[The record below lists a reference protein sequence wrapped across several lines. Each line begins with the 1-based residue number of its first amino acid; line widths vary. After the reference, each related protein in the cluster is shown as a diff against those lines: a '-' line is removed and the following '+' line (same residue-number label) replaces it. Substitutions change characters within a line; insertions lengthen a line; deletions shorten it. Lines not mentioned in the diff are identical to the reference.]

1 MAATLTS
8 AGELTYASF
17 PIDKVETDADGDLIV
32 YGKASDGSVDS
43 DQQIVAP
50 SWMTH
55 AAQAWKESGANLRV
69 QHNAQRDPAGVGL
82 EVETDASGATW
93 VKGLVVEPVA
103 KRLVAKGAL
112 RAYSV
117 GIAHPTI
124 ERDVTG
130 KARGG
135 IITGGELVEISLVD
149 RPANKR
155 CGIQLVK
162 SEDGVPEYVGK
173 VFGDGDVIAKAL
185 DGEVLEKAADA
196 DTWSKAAEA
205 PAPGAVD
212 ISNFQM
218 PQDLSVSITPNDI
231 MRVMQQK
238 FVSQHY
244 DELAVK
250 AVAEAEAEILGK
262 DHREFSADQRREQ
275 ASAGNALPDGS
286 YPIPDKDA
294 LRRAAILARSGHG
307 NVAAARRL
315 ISRRARELGVAN
327 PLDQSDD
334 VSKSETV
341 VNVTVNGDLTADKV
355 KALTEMVQATGSGIA
370 VATPAAKESEP
381 DLTKSCSACAKGNCD
396 GASCSCGNCTD
407 GKCACGKP
415 AEKAADAPEP
425 KQAPVKKAKG
435 KGKKK
440 LPPWLNKPA
449 DGDSDDDGKGS
460 DDGDKSAEPEVCKH
474 VWQIADPEIGTVECS
489 KCHTPPSVAAGVTA
503 APMNPAPVGELMESD
518 GPVSTKGATPASA
531 SGAVAEH
538 MAPVPRHREPDGAP
552 MEALEADAGMSDGD
566 DEKPTRLEAATGM
579 KAATT
584 TADLAPDPEV
594 AALLRFKATGTDE
607 DLGRLH
613 DLTCPAYHPEQV
625 AKYHPYA
632 ELRSLI
638 DSGAWNRK
646 ALAAAAGP
654 LEAAREMQ
662 DVWQAANLLKAAD
675 PADLNQWRLELH
687 KAFRDANPGPGSFP
701 TPGCVSPQPYNRP
714 VLTDGRAAN
723 GVGYDGPNS
732 SPQVATSPPN
742 AQHFDRPPLEAGHQ
756 SPSPSFMKASFE
768 YPSEQGRPT
777 QLNYAMQQKEQAR
790 QALVR
795 MHHHLARQ
803 FPEACPI
810 TLEAGPVQ
818 QENHPVPSPA
828 GIGKGEGVGGNI
840 ETSEAAPAAALKATP
855 EAGADLF
862 ADADVYKGFKK
873 MRKKLGKKVLS
884 GSMTVDEARAKL
896 GRQFAQKGAEPP
908 AEAVQK
914 GAQVIDERPEPVV
927 YTPKGPLPFSEAADL
942 MKASLPVAASFDP
955 EVIKAAVAEATAPL
969 LERLEKQQGEF
980 TTKLAEQ
987 QKVIDAIADQPDPS
1001 TAAFSGL
1008 AFQPA
1013 IQKSRRPAA
1022 VPDQA
1027 EFAARAQ
1034 EMVRRNLTHTYQ
1046 THSDPSVR
1054 EAASSAL
1061 ANLGVGMEAPPMT

>member
-32 YGKASDGSVDS
+32 YGKASDGSIDS
-43 DQQIVAP
+43 DQQIVDP
-50 SWMTH
+50 SWMSR
-55 AAQAWKESGANLRV
+55 AAQAWKDSGANLRV

-82 EVETDASGATW
+82 EVETDANGATW
-93 VKGLVVEPVA
+93 VKGLVVEPIA
-103 KRLVAKGAL
+103 KKLVAKGAL

-117 GIAHPTI
+117 GIARPTI
-124 ERDVTG
+124 ARDAMA
-130 KARGG
+130 KGG
-135 IITGGELVEISLVD
+135 RITDGELVEISLVD

-173 VFGDGDVIAKAL
+173 VFGADDVIAKAL
-185 DGEVLEKAADA
+185 DGEVVEKAAA
-196 DTWSKAAEA
+196 DTWASAAEA

-218 PQDLSVSITPNDI
+218 PQDLNVTITPDDI
-231 MRVMQQK
+231 MRVMQNK
-238 FVSQHY
+238 FVSKHY

-250 AVAEAEAEILGK
+250 AIADAEAAILGK

-275 ASAGNALPDGS
+275 AGQGNALPDGS

-294 LRRAAILARSGHG
+294 LRRASILARSGHG
-307 NVAAARRL
+307 NAAAARRL
-315 ISRRARELGVAN
+315 IARRARELGVAN
-327 PLDQSDD
+327 PLDESDKSDD
-334 VSKSETV
+334 VAKSEVAEVEEQPAV
-341 VNVTVNGDLTADKV
+341 V
-355 KALTEMVQATGSGIA
+355 
-370 VATPAAKESEP
+370 
-381 DLTKSCSACAKGNCD
+381 
-396 GASCSCGNCTD
+396 
-407 GKCACGKP
+407 
-415 AEKAADAPEP
+415 AEKAADAPAEQAEATPDVTKEP
-425 KQAPVKKAKG
+425 KPRPVKKAK
-435 KGKKK
+435 KPKKM
-440 LPPWLNKPA
+440 PPWLNKPKDD
-449 DGDSDDDGKGS
+449 DGDSDDKGS
-460 DDGDKSAEPEVCKH
+460 DDAGKAAEPETCKH
-474 VWQIADPEIGTVECS
+474 VWQIADPESGSVECS

-503 APMNPAPVGELMESD
+503 APMDPAPVGELMESD

-531 SGAVAEH
+531 SGAVAES
-538 MAPVPRHREPDGAP
+538 MTPVPAHREPDGEPA
-552 MEALEADAGMSDGD
+552 EAFERDAGMSDGD
-566 DEKPTRLEAATGM
+566 
-579 KAATT
+579 KAAVP
-584 TADLAPDPEV
+584 DLAPDPEV
-594 AALLRFKATGTDE
+594 AALLRFKAYGADE
-607 DLGRLH
+607 DMGRLH

-632 ELRSLI
+632 DLGSLI
-638 DSGAWNRK
+638 DSGAWMRK
-646 ALAAAAGP
+646 TLAAAAGP

-662 DVWQAANLLKAAD
+662 EVWQAANLLKAAD

-701 TPGCVSPQPYNRP
+701 TPGSVSPQPYNRP
-714 VLTDGRAAN
+714 CLTDGRAAES
-723 GVGYDGPNS
+723 VDHDGPNT
-732 SPQVATSPPN
+732 SPQVATSAPN
-742 AQHFDRPPLEAGHQ
+742 ASHFDRPPLSAGHQ

-768 YPSEQGRPT
+768 YPSEQGAPV
-777 QLNYAMQQKEQAR
+777 QLPYAAMQKEQAR

-795 MHHHLARQ
+795 MHHHLSRQ
-803 FPEACPI
+803 FPEICPI
-810 TLEAGPVQ
+810 TLDATPVQ
-818 QENHPVPSPA
+818 AENHPVPAPA
-828 GIGKGEGVGGNI
+828 GIGK
-840 ETSEAAPAAALKATP
+840 AAAEPNAAMTGPDAETERGRSLPERPRDAVVANKAEP
-855 EAGADLF
+855 EQAGMF

-908 AEAVQK
+908 AEDRDALQK
-914 GAQVIDERPEPVV
+914 SLTEAIW
-927 YTPKGPLPFSEAADL
+927 KGEISINKARATLGLAPFPAAEADA
-942 MKASLPVAASFDP
+942 PVAALGP

-969 LERLEKQQGEF
+969 LERIDKQQEAF

-1013 IQKSRRPAA
+1013 IQKSRRPAG
-1022 VPDQA
+1022 VTDVA
-1027 EFAARAQ
+1027 ESAARAQ
-1034 EMVRRNLTHTYQ
+1034 DMIRRNLQHTYQ
-1046 THSDPSVR
+1046 THSDPHVR

>member
-1 MAATLTS
+1 MAVTLDEPAVAEGTVHV
-8 AGELTYASF
+8 SF
-17 PIDKVETDADGDLIV
+17 PILKWERDGDGDLV
-32 YGKASDGSVDS
+32 VRGVATDGTVDH
-43 DQQIVAP
+43 DDQIVDPQWSAK
-50 SWMTH
+50 
-55 AAQAWKESGANLRV
+55 ALDAWIGSGGNVRMA
-69 QHNAQRDPAGVGL
+69 HNAQRPVG
-82 EVETDASGATW
+82 
-93 VKGLVVEPVA
+93 KGLKVEVNKDGTDKHWVTSVIVDRDA
-103 KRLVAKGAL
+103 QRLVEKGVL
-112 RAYSV
+112 TAYSV
-117 GIAHPTI
+117 GISRPVIRHDPSG
-124 ERDVTG
+124 R
-130 KARGG
+130 ARGG
-135 IITGGELVEISLVD
+135 IIVGGELAELSIVD
-149 RPANKR
+149 RPSNKSSY
-155 CGIQLVK
+155 LELAK
-162 SEDGVPEYVGK
+162 AAADGTCEFTGK
-173 VFGDGDVIAKAL
+173 MFGTDDEAIRKAL
-185 DGEVLEKAADA
+185 DEPDVTKSAMT
-196 DTWSKAAEA
+196 DTWTA
-205 PAPGAVD
+205 PDPATFDVPAVPV
-212 ISNFQM
+212 S
-218 PQDLSVSITPNDI
+218 QDLNVTITPNDI

-250 AVAEAEAEILGK
+250 AIADAEAELLGK

-307 NVAAARRL
+307 NAAAARRL
-315 ISRRARELGVAN
+315 IARRARELGVAN

-341 VNVTVNGDLTADKV
+341 EAPVEAP
-355 KALTEMVQATGSGIA
+355 A
-370 VATPAAKESEP
+370 VPV
-381 DLTKSCSACAKGNCD
+381 
-396 GASCSCGNCTD
+396 
-407 GKCACGKP
+407 
-415 AEKAADAPEP
+415 AEKAEAPEVVKEAEP
-425 KQAPVKKAKG
+425 EVTKDPEPEAKDKPVKKAKKKA
-435 KGKKK
+435 KGPKKM
-440 LPPWLNKPA
+440 PPWLKGDD
-449 DGDSDDDGKGS
+449 DGDSDDKDS
-460 DDGDKSAEPEVCKH
+460 DDDADKSAEPVACKH

-489 KCHTPPSVAAGVTA
+489 KCHTPPSVAAGVNA

-518 GPVSTKGATPASA
+518 GPVSTKGVTPASA
-531 SGAVAEH
+531 SGAVAES
-538 MAPVPRHREPDGAP
+538 MNPVPRHREPDGAP

-579 KAATT
+579 KAAT
-584 TADLAPDPEV
+584 ASNDLAPDPEV

-654 LEAAREMQ
+654 LEAARDMQ

-723 GVGYDGPNS
+723 GVNYDGPNS

-742 AQHFDRPPLEAGHQ
+742 AQHFDRPPLESGHQ

-768 YPSEQGRPT
+768 YPAEQGRPT
-777 QLNYAMQQKEQAR
+777 QLNYAAMQKEQAR

-828 GIGKGEGVGGNI
+828 GIGKAIDPEPVT
-840 ETSEAAPAAALKATP
+840 EAPAAALKAEP
-855 EAGADLF
+855 EQDGLFMDADL
-862 ADADVYKGFKK
+862 YKGFKK

-884 GSMTVDEARAKL
+884 GKMTVDEARAKM
-896 GRQFAQKGAEPP
+896 GRQFAQKGTEEPQ
-908 AEAVQK
+908 EAVQK
-914 GAQVIDERPEPVV
+914 GAFGPAHPIAPVPVDDATPKPEPRLWQYPVGS
-927 YTPKGPLPFSEAADL
+927 PA
-942 MKASLPVAASFDP
+942 PVAASFDP

-980 TTKLAEQ
+980 TSKLAEQ
-987 QKVIDAIADQPDPS
+987 QRVIDAIADQPDPS

-1008 AFQPA
+1008 AFQPNV
-1013 IQKSRRPAA
+1013 IKSRRPAA

-1027 EFAARAQ
+1027 EYAARAQ
-1034 EMVRRNLTHTYQ
+1034 AMIRRNLQHQYE
-1046 THSDPSVR
+1046 THSDPHVR